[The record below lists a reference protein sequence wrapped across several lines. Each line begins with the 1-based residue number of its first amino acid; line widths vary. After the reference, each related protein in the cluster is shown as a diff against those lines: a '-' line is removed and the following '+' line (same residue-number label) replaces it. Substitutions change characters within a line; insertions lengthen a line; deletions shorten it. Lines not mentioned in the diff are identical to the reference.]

1 MSCPA
6 PCAALLLQLLV
17 YGLTNGAI
25 IALSAAGFTL
35 AYAVARQINLAHGNV
50 FALTTVALSY
60 GAAWLGV
67 TAATP
72 AATRIGALLGLAV
85 AGAAIG
91 ALVNGAVER
100 LAFRPFAHG
109 AHAGPRGD
117 RLGPL
122 VATVGISFVLFQVAV
137 WWYALFYTPTGGE
150 TGHIGVVLPLLAM
163 PDLVPHVELGGGVS
177 FTLKDGLVLLLAGLV
192 ALGAAGLLARTR
204 AGRALRAAAQDA
216 ELTALSGADPDR
228 VRLLAFAV
236 AGALVGFAA
245 AISAAYYGGTTA
257 QHGVRAGL
265 TAMTAALLGGAGN
278 PRGAL
283 VGGVLLGVG
292 SAYADF
298 FLDPKWT
305 PVLILTLLVGL
316 LALRPSGLLDAPIG
330 EADGVAAPTR
340 NLPDGLLLGLLA
352 LGALYPFV
360 DAWLGWGRLVSAT
373 AAVLLVALALGLGV
387 VVVFAGLLDL
397 GYAAF
402 FALGGYTAALLT
414 SSGSRL
420 ADLVSWPLGNAWVA
434 LGLAGLVAGGFGFLF
449 GLPSVRTR
457 GEYLAIV
464 TIALGEIV
472 PGVIWHL
479 PEWTGGPRG
488 VSGVALPRFG
498 LPLAAPVQAYA
509 LTLALA
515 AGAGL
520 AARRLAPSRVGR
532 AWAAV
537 RDDEIAAASLG
548 IRPARAKLLAF
559 VCGATVAGL
568 AGALFAGQSGYVEPA
583 QFDFTVSLMVLAAV
597 VAGGRWGVGGIA
609 LGALAIAAYDRVLV
623 DLLGRLVGV
632 DLRTQNLAVFGAA
645 LYLTTLARAYRPSGR
660 AGRGVFRRAGGLEL
674 LRRTASRYR

>member
-1 MSCPA
+1 VSCPD
-6 PCAALLLQLLV
+6 PCPPLLLQLLV

-60 GAAWLGV
+60 GAGWLGV
-67 TAATP
+67 TAAAP
-72 AATRIGALLGLAV
+72 IAARIGALLALTV

-91 ALVNGAVER
+91 AGLNGAVER
-100 LAFRPFAHG
+100 LAFRPFAC
-109 AHAGPRGD
+109 AAPTAGRPCAPD

-122 VATVGISFVLFQVAV
+122 VATVGISFVLFQAAV
-137 WWYALFYTPTGGE
+137 WWYALFYVPTGGV
-150 TGHIGVVLPLLAM
+150 TGHVGVVLPLLAM
-163 PDLVPHVELGGGVS
+163 PDLVPRVELCAPCGGVS
-177 FTLKDGLVLLLAGLV
+177 FTLKDALVLGLAGLV
-192 ALGAAGLLARTR
+192 ALGAAALLARTR

-216 ELTALSGADPDR
+216 ELAALSGADPNR
-228 VRLLAFAV
+228 VRLLAFAI
-236 AGALVGFAA
+236 AGGLVGFAA

-257 QHGVRAGL
+257 HHGVRAVL
-265 TAMTAALLGGAGN
+265 TAMTAAILGGAGN
-278 PRGAL
+278 PGGAL

-305 PVLILTLLVGL
+305 PVLILALLVGL
-316 LALRPSGLLDAPIG
+316 LAVRPSGLLASPPPEGEGVGAPAR
-330 EADGVAAPTR
+330 ELPAGV
-340 NLPDGLLLGLLA
+340 LLGLLA
-352 LGALYPFV
+352 LGALYPSA
-360 DAWLGWGRLVSAT
+360 DAAFGWGRLPSAT
-373 AAVLLVALALGLGV
+373 GALLLVALAVGLGV

-420 ADLVSWPLGNAWVA
+420 AALAPWPLGEAWVA
-434 LGLAGLVAGGFGFLF
+434 LGLAGAVVAGFGLLF

-488 VSGVALPRFG
+488 MSGVALPRLG
-498 LPLAAPVQAYA
+498 LPVAGPTQAYV

-515 AGAGL
+515 AGAAL
-520 AARRLAPSRVGR
+520 AARRLAPARGGR

-537 RDDEIAAASLG
+537 RDDETAAASLG

-559 VCGATVAGL
+559 ACGAAVAGW
-568 AGALFAGQSGYVEPA
+568 AGALFAGQIGYVEPG
-583 QFDFTVSLMVLAAV
+583 QFDFTLSLMVLAAV

-609 LGALAIAAYDRVLV
+609 LGALAIAVYDRVLV
-623 DLLGRLVGV
+623 ELLSHLVGV
-632 DLRTQNLAVFGAA
+632 DLRPHNLAVFGVA
-645 LYLTTLARAYRPSGR
+645 LYLTTLARARGYR
-660 AGRGVFRRAGGLEL
+660 
-674 LRRTASRYR
+674 

>member
-1 MSCPA
+1 M
-6 PCAALLLQLLV
+6 LQLLV

-50 FALTTVALSY
+50 FALTTVVLSY
-60 GAAWLGV
+60 GAGWLGV
-67 TAATP
+67 TAAAP
-72 AATRIGALLGLAV
+72 PGSRIGALLILTV
-85 AGAAIG
+85 AGAAVG
-91 ALVNGAVER
+91 AGLNGAVER
-100 LAFRPFAHG
+100 LAFRPFARAAPDG
-109 AHAGPRGD
+109 RPGD

-122 VATVGISFVLFQVAV
+122 VATVGLSFVLFQVAV
-137 WWYALFYTPTGGE
+137 WWYALFYVPTGGV
-150 TGHIGVVLPLLAM
+150 TGHIGVLLPLLAM
-163 PDLVPHVELGGGVS
+163 PDLVPRVELCASCGVS
-177 FTLKDGLVLLLAGLV
+177 FTLKDGLVLGLAGLV
-192 ALGAAGLLARTR
+192 ALGAAALLTRTR

-216 ELTALSGADPDR
+216 ELAALSGADPNR
-228 VRLLAFAV
+228 VRLLAFLV

-265 TAMTAALLGGAGN
+265 TAMTAAILGGTGN

-283 VGGVLLGVG
+283 IGGILLGVG

-298 FLDPKWT
+298 FLDAKWT

-316 LALRPSGLLDAPIG
+316 LALRPSGLLASPLPSG
-330 EADGVAAPTR
+330 AGVAAPAR
-340 NLPDGLLLGLLA
+340 ELPTGALVGLLA
-352 LGALYPFV
+352 LGVLYPFA
-360 DAWLGWGRLVSAT
+360 DAALGWGRLPSAT
-373 AAVLLVALALGLGV
+373 GALLLVALAIGLGV

-420 ADLVSWPLGNAWVA
+420 AGLAPWPLGDPWVA
-434 LGLAGLVAGGFGFLF
+434 LGLAGVVAGGFGLLF
-449 GLPSVRTR
+449 GLPTVRTR

-488 VSGVALPRFG
+488 VSGVVLPRLG
-498 LPLAAPVQAYA
+498 LPLGGPLQAYA
-509 LTLALA
+509 LALALA

-520 AARRLAPSRVGR
+520 AARRLAPARVGR

-537 RDDEIAAASLG
+537 RDDETAAASLG
-548 IRPARAKLLAF
+548 VRPARVKLLAF
-559 VCGATVAGL
+559 VCGAAVAGW

-583 QFDFTVSLMVLAAV
+583 QFDFTLSLMVLAAV

-623 DLLGRLVGV
+623 ELLGRLVGI
-632 DLRTQNLAVFGAA
+632 DLRPHNLAVFGLA
-645 LYLTTLARAYRPSGR
+645 LYLTTLARA
-660 AGRGVFRRAGGLEL
+660 RGER
-674 LRRTASRYR
+674 